1 MPGPINKTNAG
12 STAGSE
18 VGAAGTDAAT
28 TAGMAGI
35 QAQSNAGFLANTE
48 LGVQMNL
55 QNQKN
60 EVMEG
65 AIMGIAKAQL

>member
-1 MPGPINKTNAG
+1 MATGQ
-12 STAGSE
+12 
-18 VGAAGTDAAT
+18 AA
-28 TAGMAGI
+28 I
-35 QAQSNAGFLANTE
+35 QAQSNAGFLQNEE

-55 QNQKN
+55 ENQKN